1 MIQRRILSGAA
12 GVGVLAMALVGC
24 AGGGSG
30 AGSTTNGGAAE
41 PVTLTMWTRSVTAV
55 QSQALVDAFNTEQN
69 GKIKIDL
76 TVVPFAEY
84 LQKVSA
90 AASGHN
96 LPDLLAANVIDGPNY
111 SKLGLWS
118 DITARVAALPF
129 ADTLAPAHIAAA
141 TTGGSVFA
149 VPHVLDASSLY
160 YNKILFQKAGLDP
173 EAPPTTL
180 QEVADDAAAIAA
192 LGNGIGGLYL
202 PGDCGGCLAFTL
214 FPSIWAAG
222 GTVMNQDGTKA
233 TLDSTAAADVLG
245 IYHSMWANGSMIP
258 ESRNEAGATQNAAF
272 EAGTAGFALLG
283 SKALGTLKE
292 NDKLKIGV
300 APIPGPD
307 GGTST
312 FVGGD
317 VLGISSSSKHADA
330 AWTFLEWS
338 LGDAA
343 QLDIYAKGGFIP
355 VRTDLA
361 ENTYAA
367 ADPRVVLI
375 NSLVK
380 GGQTPY
386 SPRFFQT
393 FNDAQGPFLALVRE
407 AIFGSG
413 VDSLPKANDAVTA
426 SLEAGA

>member
-1 MIQRRILSGAA
+1 MIQRRVLSVAV
-12 GVGVLAMALVGC
+12 GVGVFALALSACSGGTSD
-24 AGGGSG
+24 AGTGTG
-30 AGSTTNGGAAE
+30 ATSKE

-55 QSQALVDAFNTEQN
+55 QSQAEVDAFNAAHKGQVEV
-69 GKIKIDL
+69 DL

-90 AASGHN
+90 AASGDN

-111 SKLGLWS
+111 SKLGLWTDVTEKVGGLS
-118 DITARVAALPF
+118 F
-129 ADTLAPAHIAAA
+129 ADKLAPAHIAAA
-141 TTGGSVFA
+141 TTDGKIYA

-160 YNKILFQKAGLDP
+160 YNKVLFAKAGLDA
-173 EAPPTTL
+173 EHPPTTL
-180 QEVADDAAAIAA
+180 KEVAKDAAAIAA

-202 PGDCGGCLAFTL
+202 PGNCGGCLAFTL
-214 FPSIWAAG
+214 FPSIWAAD
-222 GTVMNQDGTKA
+222 GTVMNDVGTKA
-233 TLDSTAAADVLG
+233 TLDSSEVADVLA
-245 IYHSMWANGSMIP
+245 IYHDMWTNGSMIR

-292 NDKLKIGV
+292 SDKLKVGV
-300 APIPGPD
+300 APLSGPN

-317 VLGISSSSKHADA
+317 VLGISSSSKHVDA

-338 LGDAA
+338 LSDQV

-361 ENTYAA
+361 DNKYAA

-380 GGQTPY
+380 NGKTPY

-393 FNDAQGPFLALVRE
+393 FNDAQGPFLALIRE

-413 VDSLPKANDAVTA
+413 TGSLPKLNQAVTD
-426 SLEAGA
+426 SLQAGS